1 MNALEII
8 DRVNVKYDS
17 VLSAGRVHDMIL
29 LMSGGTER
37 KASKINNIRWKISV
51 DVGFKYLVRLHFSE
65 LGFKIAKIG
74 GVYFTVRINEMIA
87 DINIDMVKENDDE
100 DRILSRFRDYMVM
113 MKGHKED
120 GKRDL
125 VICLQ
130 SSDEFMNGH
139 GPIRGFEITKLSNPD
154 NSLASPNHLPSS
166 ADSTYKTFQKLHR
179 LLGHRKLI
187 ATFAITLL
195 ASVNIFVNT
204 LRQILE
210 ASDKEEENK
219 PSARAKRLC
228 RRFSLD
234 ELQVATEDFSESH
247 LIGRGGFGRVYKGL
261 IDNGRKTVAI
271 KRQKLESHQGS
282 REFLTEIE
290 TLTELRHVNLV
301 SLIGYCNEHG
311 EMILVYEYM
320 AYGTLAD
327 HLYKRSRKGEDRTS
341 LAWKQRLTICIGAG
355 RGLDYLHTGHSLIHR
370 DVKASNI
377 LLDENFVAKVS
388 DFGLAKYLSSSK
400 LQQSHVST
408 KVKGTFGYFDPNY
421 FNTGKLTMKS
431 DTYAFGVMLLEV
443 LSGRSG
449 MDPRAAED
457 EQVLT
462 KWARENISNG
472 NLDQIV
478 ASNLRGE
485 ITDDSLKAFVEVA
498 ERCLHD
504 EPKKRPTMAQVVF
517 QLEFA
522 LEQQE
527 RLKCVESNG
536 MTSKVDD
543 CHHSD
548 DKTNFSV
555 STEEMTIASSDV
567 HNLSP
572 PPPKE
577 QSNSKVVNA
586 ETPSGRKEED
596 TISKPSRF
604 SLWDAFWNLVKPSGF
619 RAAEAADKSQQIV
632 NMLPI
637 VVPSIPVDELDD
649 KETVNMLPVVAP
661 AIPGD
666 ELVDKQT
673 VNMLPI
679 TIPGDELLDK
689 QTINMLPID
698 VPAIPVDELKNITDT
713 FGSQCLVGVGSY
725 GEVYRGVMKNGQD
738 AAFKKLD
745 SSRQTSQIFLA
756 QVSKIYS
763 VKHKNVVELL
773 GYCVDGGLQ
782 VLAYEFT
789 QHGSLHEILHGQ
801 ENVKGSVVLSW
812 TQRVKI
818 AVGAAKGLEHIHK
831 DSWRQ
836 CHGDI
841 SSSNILLFDDYDVA
855 KIDGF
860 GLSNRARER
869 TYSAVH
875 PRSYGPYFSHEAR
888 YTMNGRLSN
897 KSDVYSFGVVLL
909 ELLTGRKPMD
919 HSYTS
924 LIVTWHEA
932 TPKPMVEEHV
942 QRCVDPRL
950 NGDYPLKAVAELAA
964 IAASCVQYNEY
975 YRPKMS
981 IVVQALQRLLN
992 AQI

>member
-1 MNALEII
+1 MVGKSLVYIDNGTALEII
-8 DRVNVKYDS
+8 RRVNIKHES
-17 VLSAGRVHDMIL
+17 VLSGGSISDMFGMWETI
-29 LMSGGTER
+29 SKK
-37 KASKINNIRWKISV
+37 KASKMNNITWKVSV
-51 DVGFKYLVRLHFSE
+51 DVGFRYLVRLHFSE
-65 LGFKIAKIG
+65 LGFKIADIG
-74 GVYFTVRINEMIA
+74 GVIFTVSINEMIA
-87 DINIDMVKENDDE
+87 NIDEN
-100 DRILSRFRDYMVM
+100 SNPWYRDYMVT
-113 MKGHKED
+113 MKGHKEE
-120 GKRDL
+120 GKHDL
-125 VICLQ
+125 LICLQ
-130 SSDEFMNGH
+130 SNDEFMNGH
-139 GPIRGFEITKLSNPD
+139 GPLKGFEIIKLSNPD
-154 NSLASPNHLPSS
+154 DSLASPNPLPSS
-166 ADSTYKTFQKLHR
+166 HDSSYQNLHHI
-179 LLGHRKLI
+179 LGQRNMI
-187 ATFAITLL
+187 ATAAITLL
-195 ASVNIFVNT
+195 VAVNT
-204 LRQILE
+204 IVYISRQFWE
-210 ASDKEEENK
+210 ASDTVEENK
-219 PSARAKRLC
+219 PSDRAKRLC

-234 ELQVATEDFSESH
+234 ELQLATEDFSESH

-261 IDNGRKTVAI
+261 VDNGRKTVAI

-301 SLIGYCNEHG
+301 SLIGFCNEHG

-320 AYGTLAD
+320 ACGTLAD
-327 HLYKRSRKGEDRTS
+327 QLYKLSRTNHDRHS
-341 LAWKQRLTICIGAG
+341 LTWRQRLTICIGAG

-388 DFGLAKYLSSSK
+388 DFGLAKYLSTCK

-443 LSGRSG
+443 LGGRPAV
-449 MDPRAAED
+449 DPRAGED
-457 EQVLT
+457 EQILT
-462 KWARENISNG
+462 KWARESISNG
-472 NLDQIV
+472 NLDQII

-498 ERCLHD
+498 GRCLHD
-504 EPKKRPTMAQVVF
+504 EPKKRPTMAEVVF

-527 RLKCVESNG
+527 RLKCVVSNG
-536 MTSKVDD
+536 ITCNVDD

-555 STEEMTIASSDV
+555 STGEMTIASSDV

-572 PPPKE
+572 SPPKE
-577 QSNSKVVNA
+577 RSNSKVVNA

-604 SLWDAFWNLVKPSGF
+604 SLWDAFWNLVKPSEF

-637 VVPSIPVDELDD
+637 VVPGIPVDELDD
-649 KETVNMLPVVAP
+649 KETVNMLPIVAPAIPGDELVAKETVNMLPVVAP
-661 AIPGD
+661 AIPGN

-689 QTINMLPID
+689 ETINMLPID

-713 FGSQCLVGVGSY
+713 FGFQCLVGVGSY

-745 SSRQTSQIFLA
+745 SSKQNSQEFLA
-756 QVSKIYS
+756 QVSKIYR

-789 QHGSLHEILHGQ
+789 RHGSLHEILH
-801 ENVKGSVVLSW
+801 EFKYVKGSVVLSW

-841 SSSNILLFDDYDVA
+841 SSRKILLFDDYDVA
-855 KIDGF
+855 RIDGF

-869 TYSAVH
+869 TYSAIH
-875 PRSYGPYFSHEAR
+875 PRSNGPYCPHEAR

-909 ELLTGRKPMD
+909 ELLTGRKPID
-919 HSYTS
+919 HSYVS

-932 TPKPMVEEHV
+932 TPKPVVEEQV

-950 NGDYPLKAVAELAA
+950 NGDYPLKAVAKVFDQFVFAD
-964 IAASCVQYNEY
+964 
-975 YRPKMS
+975 
-981 IVVQALQRLLN
+981 
-992 AQI
+992 